1 MSRPPLSRAR
11 DHSPSRGRSRAHRVA
26 CAGLLTGVLGLVTF
40 AGGADAFAVTT
51 VPTNPVAASK
61 PSKQIA
67 AAPLQQLHATQVS
80 PARAQALQASA
91 DADARLPHTNT
102 AGGAKIIVDYRGFS
116 PDAQAAFQA
125 AVDVWQDSIV
135 SAVPIHVVAYW
146 QNLADPSD
154 PSSSGL
160 LGEAGPYD
168 IVANTPNVPT
178 GVFYPV
184 ALANARAGADENGSS
199 PEIEAYFNSGFNQ
212 GNGWYL
218 GTDGRPGTD
227 QWDLESVVLHELGHG
242 LGFLSSSDMNASGT
256 SGSFGYSA
264 GNGHTYPLVFDTFL
278 QNSVGTPFTSLSGA
292 GLTSALKGGWSKNGG
307 STFGGLTWSG
317 AQGLAAGSGQAPRIY
332 TPPVWEEGSS
342 GSHLD
347 EASYP
352 ANSGN
357 SLMTPYLYNGESVHT
372 PGPIMRGMFAD
383 MGWASPPA
391 SGVVGAG
398 DRFVPLPQARAAAV
412 ALTAGHDVTLALPGR
427 AGLPRTGVD
436 AVVATAEVDRP
447 SASGYLRITPGGHAS
462 STAVQEF
469 VAGQPVSNMV
479 VVQLGAG
486 GTVTLHLSAGTARVY
501 LDVAGYYQ
509 PAATAGG
516 TRFHPLPAA
525 RVYGPGTPTL
535 LASQGYRAIS
545 VLGHGGLPSSGV
557 TAVVLSAEVNQ
568 PSAAGYLRLTPA
580 GASSSTA
587 VQEFTAGRTISAPV
601 TVRLGANN
609 QVWVRLSAGA
619 AHVYLDVLGWYGTS
633 SDSTGYTFHPV
644 TTDRSYGTGA
654 PVLTSR
660 QDRDITIAGTSN
672 VPLTGAVA
680 VVANVEVGAPWG
692 GGYLRVTPGG
702 TTSSTAT
709 QHYLSGAAISGQVV
723 TQLRGGMIKLHLSAG
738 FGALFV
744 DVSGYFG

>member
-1 MSRPPLSRAR
+1 MSRRRLSSA
-11 DHSPSRGRSRAHRVA
+11 HGSLTTHGRSNARRVA
-26 CAGLLTGVLGLVTF
+26 YAGLLTGLLTLVAF
-40 AGGADAFAVTT
+40 SSGADAFAVRSVTT
-51 VPTNPVAASK
+51 KPVVASK
-61 PSKQIA
+61 PSKRIA
-67 AAPLQQLHATQVS
+67 GAPLQQLHATQVS
-80 PARAQALQASA
+80 PARAKALRSA
-91 DADARLPHTNT
+91 TIPDLPHTNT
-102 AGGAKIIVDYRGFS
+102 AAGAKIIVDYRGFS

-125 AVDVWQDSIV
+125 AVDVWQDTLV
-135 SAVPIHVVAYW
+135 SSVPIHVVAYW
-146 QNLADPSD
+146 ENLADPSD

-184 ALANARAGADENGSS
+184 ALANARAGADQNGGS

-218 GTDGRPGTD
+218 GTDGHPGTY

-242 LGFLSSSDMNASGT
+242 LGFLSSSDMNSSGT
-256 SGSFGYSA
+256 VGSWGYSA
-264 GNGHTYPLVFDTFL
+264 GGGHTYPLVFDTYL
-278 QNSVGTPFTSLSGA
+278 QDSHGTPFTSLSGTA
-292 GLTSALKGGWSKNGG
+292 LTAALKGGWTKNGG
-307 STFGGLTWSG
+307 TTFGGLSWTG
-317 AQGLAAGSGQAPRIY
+317 ALGQAGDSGRSPRIY
-332 TPPVWEEGSS
+332 TPPVWEGGSS

-347 EASYP
+347 EATYP

-357 SLMTPYLYNGESVHT
+357 ALMTPYLYNGEAVHT
-372 PGPIMRGMFAD
+372 PGSVVRGMFGD
-383 MGWASPPA
+383 MGWTTPA
-391 SGVVGAG
+391 PAGVVGAG
-398 DRFVPLPQARAAAV
+398 DRFVALPQARAAAV
-412 ALTAGHDVTLALPGR
+412 TLTAGRDVTLALPGH
-427 AGLPRTGVD
+427 AGLPQTGVD
-436 AVVATAEVDRP
+436 AVVATAEVDHP
-447 SASGYLRITPGGHAS
+447 TASGYLRITPGGHTS

-469 VAGQPVSNMV
+469 VAGQPISNMV

-486 GTVTLHLSAGTARVY
+486 GTVTLHLSKGTARVY

-545 VLGHGGLPSSGV
+545 VLGRGGLPTSGV
-557 TAVVLSAEVNQ
+557 TAIVLSAEVNQ
-568 PSAAGYLRLTPA
+568 PTSAGYLRLTPA
-580 GASSSTA
+580 GAGSSTA
-587 VQEFTAGRTISAPV
+587 VQEFSAGRTISSSA
-601 TVRLGANN
+601 TVRLGSNN
-609 QVWVRLSAGA
+609 QIWVRLSAGS

-633 SDSTGYTFHPV
+633 TDSSGYTFHPV

-660 QDRDITIAGTSN
+660 QDRDVTIAGTSH

-680 VVANVEVGAPWG
+680 VVANVEVGNPWG

-702 TTSSTAT
+702 TSSSTAT
-709 QHYLSGAAISGQVV
+709 QHYLPGAAISGQVV

-738 FGALFV
+738 SGALFV